1 MAGQNAG
8 MPIPTRLLLLLLFSL
23 PAHGAEWSTR
33 VSPVGQVFPSLIL
46 ATANMPVPERT
57 PSTVIGDP
65 SGLIGV
71 RVRAE
76 RDNQPVRV
84 TVKLP
89 GWLRDSTLDVRLA
102 KAGKWYSLYPVMEW
116 EFALLRDFDQS
127 APETIRFELQLD
139 DQPVERK
146 VERVRLR
153 SINEAPYFVKDAK
166 RPTNLAWM
174 FAAYVDEDHPQVRRI
189 LSDALKGGTVKR
201 FDGYQSRDPK
211 QVMKQVYAIWR
222 TLRGR
227 GIRYSSI
234 TRTGNGQSDVLAQN
248 VRFID
253 ESWGNAEAN
262 CVDGSVLLAAALRK
276 VDLNPALVMVPGHMF
291 LGFELSPGGERS
303 YLETTLIG
311 DGLPAK
317 GSESDAAAFANFR
330 RASERGHAQFQKS
343 RRHFGDQAA
352 PEYQII
358 DITAAR
364 DLGVVPIGARR

>member
-1 MAGQNAG
+1 MSLSLRVA
-8 MPIPTRLLLLLLFSL
+8 LLLSVALSSQ
-23 PAHGAEWSTR
+23 AAEWSTI
-33 VSPVGQVFPSLIL
+33 VSPRGQLFPSLVL
-46 ATANMPVPERT
+46 ATANMPGPER
-57 PSTVIGDP
+57 PKPTVIGDP

-76 RDNQPVRV
+76 RDNQSARV

-89 GWLRDSTLDVRLA
+89 GWLRESALDVRLA
-102 KAGKWYSLYPVMEW
+102 KKGTLYSLYPVLEW
-116 EFALLRDFDQS
+116 EFALLRDFDHA

-146 VERVRLR
+146 VERVRLH
-153 SINEAPYFVKDAK
+153 SINDAPYFVQDGK
-166 RPTNLAWM
+166 RATNLAWM

-189 LSDALKGGTVKR
+189 VSDALKTGAVKR

-211 QVMKQVYAIWR
+211 QAMKQVYAIWR
-222 TLRGR
+222 ALRSR

-234 TRTGNGQSDVLAQN
+234 TRTGSGQSDVLAQH

-262 CVDGSVLLAAALRK
+262 CVDGTVLLAAVLRK

-291 LGFELSPGGERS
+291 LAFELTPGGERS

-317 GSESDAAAFANFR
+317 GQESDDAAFANFR

-343 RRHFGDQAA
+343 RANFSDRSK

-358 DITAAR
+358 DIGAAR
-364 DLGVVPIGARR
+364 NIGVVPIGARR

>member
-1 MAGQNAG
+1 
-8 MPIPTRLLLLLLFSL
+8 MPLLLRVVLLLFFAV
-23 PAHGAEWSTR
+23 PVHAVEWSTV
-33 VSPVGQVFPSLIL
+33 VSPRGQLFPSLVL
-46 ATANMPVPERT
+46 ATANMPGPAR
-57 PSTVIGDP
+57 PKSTVIGDP

-84 TVKLP
+84 TIKLP
-89 GWLRDSTLDVRLA
+89 GWLRESSLDVRLA
-102 KAGKWYSLYPVMEW
+102 KAGTMYSLYPVLEW
-116 EFALLRDFDQS
+116 EFALLRDFGHA

-139 DQPVERK
+139 DRPSESK
-146 VERVRLR
+146 VERVRLH
-153 SINEAPYFVKDAK
+153 SINEAPYFVQDDK

-189 LSDALKGGTVKR
+189 VSEALKNGAVKR
-201 FDGYQSRDPK
+201 FDGYQSRDSK
-211 QVMKQVYAIWR
+211 QVMKQVYAVWR
-222 TLRGR
+222 ALRSR

-234 TRTGNGQSDVLAQN
+234 TRTGNGKSEVLSQH

-253 ESWGNAEAN
+253 ESFGNAEAN
-262 CVDGSVLLAAALRK
+262 CVDGTVLLAAVLRK
-276 VDLNPALVMVPGHMF
+276 IDLNPALVMVPGHMF
-291 LGFELSPGGERS
+291 LAFELSPGGERS

-317 GSESDAAAFANFR
+317 GKESDDAAFANFR
-330 RASERGHAQFQKS
+330 RASERGHALFQKS
-343 RRHFGDQAA
+343 RANFSDRSK

-358 DITAAR
+358 DIGAAR

>member
-1 MAGQNAG
+1 
-8 MPIPTRLLLLLLFSL
+8 MPTPIRCLLLLLLAL
-23 PAHGAEWSTR
+23 PVRAAEWTTL
-33 VSPVGQVFPSLIL
+33 VSPRGQVFPSLLL

-57 PSTVIGDP
+57 RSTVIGDP

-76 RDNQPVRV
+76 RDQQPVRV
-84 TVKLP
+84 TIQLP
-89 GWLRDSTLDVRLA
+89 GWLRESTLDVRLA
-102 KAGKWYSLYPVMEW
+102 KAGKWYSLYPVLEW
-116 EFALLRDFDQS
+116 DFARLRDFDQA
-127 APETIRFELQLD
+127 APATLAFELQLD

-153 SINEAPYFVKDAK
+153 SVNDAPYFVQDGK
-166 RPTNLAWM
+166 RSTNLAWM

-189 LSDALKGGTVKR
+189 LSDALKTDTVKR

-222 TLRGR
+222 ALRSR

-234 TRTGNGQSDVLAQN
+234 TRTGNGKSEVLSQH

-262 CVDGSVLLAAALRK
+262 CVDGTVLLAAALRK
-276 VDLNPALVMVPGHMF
+276 IDLNPSLVMVPGHMF
-291 LGFELSPGGERS
+291 LAFELSPGGERS

-311 DGLPAK
+311 EGLPAK
-317 GSESDAAAFANFR
+317 GQESDAAAFANFR
-330 RASERGHAQFQKS
+330 RASERGHALFQKS
-343 RRHFGDQAA
+343 RNHFGDQAA

-364 DLGVVPIGARR
+364 DMGVVPIGARR

>member
-1 MAGQNAG
+1 M
-8 MPIPTRLLLLLLFSL
+8 RRLSRVFLLLCVAL
-23 PAHGAEWSTR
+23 PAAAAEWSTV
-33 VSPVGQVFPSLIL
+33 VSPRGQLFPSLIL

-57 PSTVIGDP
+57 ASTVIGDP
-65 SGLIGV
+65 GGLIGV

-84 TVKLP
+84 AIKLP
-89 GWLRDSTLDVRLA
+89 GWLRDTSMDVRLA

-116 EFALLRDFDQS
+116 EFARLRDFDRS

-139 DQPVERK
+139 DQAIERK
-146 VERVRLR
+146 AERVRLR
-153 SINEAPYFVKDAK
+153 SINEAPYFVKDPK
-166 RPTNLAWM
+166 HPTNLAWM

-189 LSDALKGGTVKR
+189 LSDALKGGTVDR

-211 QVMKQVYAIWR
+211 RAMKQVYAIWR

-234 TRTGNGQSDVLAQN
+234 ARTGNGQSDVLSQN

-262 CVDGSVLLAAALRK
+262 CVDGTVLLAAALRK
-276 VDLNPALVMVPGHMF
+276 IDLNPALVMVPGHMF
-291 LGFELSPGGERS
+291 LAFELSPGGERS

-317 GSESDAAAFANFR
+317 GGESDAAAFANFR

-343 RRHFGDQAA
+343 RAHFGDQAA

-358 DITAAR
+358 DIGAAR
-364 DLGVVPIGARR
+364 DMGVVPIGARR

>member
-1 MAGQNAG
+1 
-8 MPIPTRLLLLLLFSL
+8 MPTLIRSVFLLLLAL
-23 PAHGAEWSTR
+23 PVRAAEWTTL
-33 VSPVGQVFPSLIL
+33 VSPRGQVFPSLLL

-57 PSTVIGDP
+57 KSTVIGDP

-76 RDNQPVRV
+76 RDQQPVRV
-84 TVKLP
+84 TIQLP

-102 KAGKWYSLYPVMEW
+102 KAGKWYSLYPVLEW
-116 EFALLRDFDQS
+116 DFARLRDFDQA
-127 APETIRFELQLD
+127 APATLAFELQLD
-139 DQPVERK
+139 GQPVERK
-146 VERVRLR
+146 IERVRLR
-153 SINEAPYFVKDAK
+153 SVNDAPYFVQDGKLS
-166 RPTNLAWM
+166 TNLAWM

-189 LSDALKGGTVKR
+189 LSDALKTDTVKR
-201 FDGYQSRDPK
+201 FDGYQARDPK

-222 TLRGR
+222 ALRSR

-234 TRTGNGQSDVLAQN
+234 TRTGNGKSEVLSQH

-262 CVDGSVLLAAALRK
+262 CVDGTVLLAAALRK
-276 VDLNPALVMVPGHMF
+276 IDLNPALVMVPGHMF
-291 LGFELSPGGERS
+291 LAFELSPGGERS

-311 DGLPAK
+311 NGLPASGK
-317 GSESDAAAFANFR
+317 ESDEVAFANFR
-330 RASERGHAQFQKS
+330 RASERGHALFQKS
-343 RRHFGDQAA
+343 RTHFGDQTE

-364 DLGVVPIGARR
+364 DMGVVPIGARR

>member
-1 MAGQNAG
+1 
-8 MPIPTRLLLLLLFSL
+8 MPISCRFVLLLLLILASPS
-23 PAHGAEWSTR
+23 PAAEWSTL
-33 VSPVGQVFPSLIL
+33 VSPRGQLFPALVI
-46 ATANMPVPERT
+46 ATANMPVPAAT
-57 PSTVIGDP
+57 KPTVIGDP

-71 RVRAE
+71 RVLAE

-84 TVKLP
+84 TVTLP
-89 GWLRDSTLDVRLA
+89 GWMRASTMDVRLA
-102 KAGKWYSLYPVMEW
+102 KAGKRYSLYPVIEW

-146 VERVRLR
+146 VERIRLR
-153 SINEAPYFVKDAK
+153 SINEAPYFVKNAK

-174 FAAYVDEDHPQVRRI
+174 FAAYVDEDHPQVLRI
-189 LSDALKGGTVKR
+189 LSEALKTGVVKR
-201 FDGYQSRDPK
+201 FDGYQSRDSK

-222 TLRGR
+222 SLRSR

-234 TRTGNGQSDVLAQN
+234 ARTGNGQSEVLSQN

-262 CVDGSVLLAAALRK
+262 CVDGTVLLAAALRK
-276 VDLNPALVMVPGHMF
+276 IDLNPALVMVPGHMF
-291 LGFELSPGGERS
+291 LAFELSPGGERS
-303 YLETTLIG
+303 YLETTLID
-311 DGLPAK
+311 DGLPANGK
-317 GSESDAAAFANFR
+317 ESDKAAFANFR
-330 RASERGHAQFQKS
+330 RASERGHAQFQKARS
-343 RRHFGDQAA
+343 HFGNQAL

-364 DLGVVPIGARR
+364 DMGVVPIGARR